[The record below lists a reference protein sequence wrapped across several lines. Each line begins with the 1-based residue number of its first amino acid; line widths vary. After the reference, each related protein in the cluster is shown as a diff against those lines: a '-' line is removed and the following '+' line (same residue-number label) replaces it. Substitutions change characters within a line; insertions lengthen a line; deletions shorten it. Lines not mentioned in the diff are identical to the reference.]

1 MQGVSKTIAAGS
13 ASPLNDGWHPKDGKL
28 LTSLDWHARALGIAS
43 VAKTASLCMNPP
55 VFIRHLYKAMSTAL
69 CCNRFALYVIDADGR
84 QMVECSSVMDVNFS
98 LGNSAVRM
106 PKDWGRTEIIM
117 EGTPE
122 IVDCQSP
129 RADDYVTDELLAY
142 GCNMLLVAPLVEGA
156 ESFGV
161 YCAMYES
168 MQPITDQD
176 IEYARIL
183 GQVAGPLINSIS
195 WRPSWN
201 DMPGNPP
208 AEIPVVLTRDVV
220 EAPPDSVSV
229 HITQKAR
236 EELVE
241 KDHRLT
247 KRERE
252 LMELIADGLSNQEIA
267 NQLYLSNSTV
277 KKYVAS
283 LMRKIGAQNRVQIAA
298 HAIEMR
304 LLDDRVFK

>member
-1 MQGVSKTIAAGS
+1 M
-13 ASPLNDGWHPKDGKL
+13 
-28 LTSLDWHARALGIAS
+28 
-43 VAKTASLCMNPP
+43 
-55 VFIRHLYKAMSTAL
+55 
-69 CCNRFALYVIDADGR
+69 
-84 QMVECSSVMDVNFS
+84 
-98 LGNSAVRM
+98 
-106 PKDWGRTEIIM
+106 
-117 EGTPE
+117 
-122 IVDCQSP
+122 
-129 RADDYVTDELLAY
+129 
-142 GCNMLLVAPLVEGA
+142 
-156 ESFGV
+156 
-161 YCAMYES
+161 
-168 MQPITDQD
+168 
-176 IEYARIL
+176 
-183 GQVAGPLINSIS
+183 
-195 WRPSWN
+195 
-201 DMPGNPP
+201 
-208 AEIPVVLTRDVV
+208 
-220 EAPPDSVSV
+220 